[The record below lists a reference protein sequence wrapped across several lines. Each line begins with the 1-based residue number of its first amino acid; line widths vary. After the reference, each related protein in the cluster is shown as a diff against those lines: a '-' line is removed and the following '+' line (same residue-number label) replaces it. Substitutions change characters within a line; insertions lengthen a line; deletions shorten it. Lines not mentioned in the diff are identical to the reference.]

1 MTGEEKVTLHIKNMV
16 CDRCKRVVREELERI
31 GLKVER
37 VTLGEVDVIQPI
49 EPVGRERI
57 SEVLEASGF
66 ALLEDRRARMVERI
80 KAGII
85 QAVRRDADED
95 PLGMKFSDYL
105 ASHLHMDYNY
115 LSSIFSAS
123 EGITIEQYIIQLKI
137 ERAKEL
143 IQDGDLNLSEI
154 AYKLG
159 YKSVQHLSGQFRKVT
174 GMTASRYR
182 QENSDRRPL
191 DKVSSL
197 PILRKRIG
205 IGIL

>member
-1 MTGEEKVTLHIKNMV
+1 MTGEERVTLHIKNMV

-37 VTLGEVDVIQPI
+37 VSLGEAEVIQPI

-66 ALLEDRRARMVERI
+66 ALLEDRRTRMVERV
-80 KAGII
+80 KAEII
-85 QAVRRDADED
+85 QAVRRDADDD

-105 ASHLHMDYNY
+105 ASRLHMDYNY

-123 EGITIEQYIIQLKI
+123 VGITIEQYIIQQKI

-143 IQDGDLNLSEI
+143 LQDGDLNLSEI

-159 YKSVQHLSGQFRKVT
+159 YKSVQHLSGQFRKVI
-174 GMTASRYR
+174 GMTASSYR
-182 QENSDRRPL
+182 QEHSGRKPL
-191 DKVSSL
+191 DKVS
-197 PILRKRIG
+197 
-205 IGIL
+205 